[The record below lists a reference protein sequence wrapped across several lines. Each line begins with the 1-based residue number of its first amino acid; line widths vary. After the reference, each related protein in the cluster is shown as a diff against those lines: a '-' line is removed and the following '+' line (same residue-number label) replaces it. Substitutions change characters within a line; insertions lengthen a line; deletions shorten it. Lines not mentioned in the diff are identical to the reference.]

1 VAYGLLAA
9 GVAWFASS
17 CDGGEDGVVEGAAG
31 QREVGVVS
39 VAEQRAEPV
48 GLRGADGGEFLPG
61 TEQDP
66 QRFAVAVDARD
77 G

>member
-1 VAYGLLAA
+1 MADGLLAA
-9 GVAWFASS
+9 GVARFASS
-17 CDGGEDGVVEGAAG
+17 CDRREDGVVEGAAG

-48 GLRGADGGEFLPG
+48 GLRGAGAGEFLAG
-61 TEQDP
+61 AEQDP
-66 QRFAVAVDARD
+66 QRFAVPVGARD